1 MEEVEAGARIG
12 LRLLRC
18 SRSST
23 PPSRVEHIEKFLRS
37 GISFVRMARGAAY
50 PPQSRRRACE
60 KRDPFCYEEVSRTEG
75 TVCVIACKSGSCASS
90 VRRFVSS
97 ETILVPTNSSP
108 PVPIRNVPP
117 PLQSHFEIARVP
129 SPALTSDVRQQII
142 LHASSRCCPTR
153 QELLRRRWL
162 RLPVLF
168 LRGKPRPAQWQ
179 PRRRVYLCHFRRPQ
193 VRLPLQNFRPP
204 IRDGSLG

>member
-1 MEEVEAGARIG
+1 MG
-12 LRLLRC
+12 LRLLRR

-23 PPSRVEHIEKFLRS
+23 PPSRVEQIEKFLRS
-37 GISFVRMARGAAY
+37 GISFLRMARGAAC
-50 PPQSRRRACE
+50 PPQSRRRASE
-60 KRDPFCYEEVSRTEG
+60 KRSYQSCEGVSRTER
-75 TVCVIACKSGSCASS
+75 TVFVIACKSGSCASL
-90 VRRFVSS
+90 VCRFVSS
-97 ETILVPTNSSP
+97 ETILVATNSSP

-117 PLQSHFEIARVP
+117 LLQSHFGIARVP
-129 SPALTSDVRQQII
+129 APPLTSDLRQQII

-179 PRRRVYLCHFRRPQ
+179 PRRR
-193 VRLPLQNFRPP
+193 
-204 IRDGSLG
+204 I